1 MKVIPMNKRLFEE
14 TNQFIRQI
22 VSDSKS
28 EKEFQRFHK
37 RLDKIIERGQKLVIP
52 SHEDDVET
60 ITLLMKKNYS
70 LKDLKSDKFYQA
82 MLNFKF
88 NNSDDKLT
96 VFNAWFRINVTKDI
110 FNALFL
116 EVDDE
121 HGHLYDLER
130 SIANGKRHN
139 FPFEDFIETDKGL
152 THKMFL

>member
-28 EKEFQRFHK
+28 EKEFHRFHK
-37 RLDKIIERGQKLVIP
+37 RLDKIVESGRKLVVP
-52 SHEDDVET
+52 SEHQDLIT
-60 ITLLMKKNYS
+60 ITRLMKKNYS
-70 LKDLKSDKFYQA
+70 LKDLKSDKFYQT
-82 MLNFKF
+82 MMNFKF
-88 NNSDDKLT
+88 DNLDHKLT

-121 HGHLYDLER
+121 HGLLFDIER
-130 SIANGKRHN
+130 SIANGKRQK
-139 FPFEDFIETDKGL
+139 FPFEDFIETDNGL

>member
-14 TNQFIRQI
+14 TNQFIRRI

-28 EKEFQRFHK
+28 EKEFQRLHR
-37 RLDKIIERGQKLVIP
+37 RLDKIVERSQKLVNP
-52 SHEDDVET
+52 SIKEDLRT
-60 ITLLMKKNYS
+60 ITRLMKKNYTV
-70 LKDLKSDKFYQA
+70 KQLKSDKFYQD
-82 MLNFKF
+82 MMNFKF
-88 NNSDDKLT
+88 DNLDDKLT
-96 VFNAWFRINVTKDI
+96 VFNAWFRSNLTKDI

-130 SIANGKRHN
+130 SIANGKRN
-139 FPFEDFIETDKGL
+139 KFPFEDFIETDNGL